1 MDAALFAAGLGVL
14 IGLILAFTGA
24 GGGVLAIP
32 MLVFGLHLPVQQ
44 AGPVGLFAVGMAAA
58 VGAAVGLRQGVVRYR
73 AATLIGVA
81 GMLTAP
87 LGVMLAQW
95 LPSRPL
101 TAAFAVV
108 LAYSAWRMWRQPATP
123 AADAP
128 AANCQLDPSEGRLRW
143 TQPCAQ
149 ALAGTGMLSG
159 LLSGLLG
166 VGGGFVIVPALT
178 RHTNLNLRMIQA
190 TSLAVI
196 AWVSVSGIA
205 AATLQGSMR
214 WDVAL
219 PFGAGAMVAML
230 AGQRVAGKLPAARLR
245 QGFAAVSALV
255 AVLMLAKALGWGLI

>member
-1 MDAALFAAGLGVL
+1 MDAALLAAGLGVL

-32 MLVFGLHLPVQQ
+32 ILVFGLHLSVQQ
-44 AGPVGLFAVGMAAA
+44 AGPVGLFAVGISAA

-101 TAAFAVV
+101 TATFAAV
-108 LAYSAWRMWRQPATP
+108 LAYSAWRMWRQPAP
-123 AADAP
+123 AADAS
-128 AANCQLDPSEGRLRW
+128 AASCQFDATQGRLHW
-143 TQPCAQ
+143 TRHCAQ

-159 LLSGLLG
+159 LLSGMLG

-178 RHTNLNLRMIQA
+178 RHTDLNLRMIQA

-196 AWVSVSGIA
+196 AWVSVSGIT

-219 PFGAGAMVAML
+219 PFGAGAIAAML
-230 AGQRVAGKLPAARLR
+230 AGQRVADKLPAARLR
-245 QGFAAVSALV
+245 QGFSAVCALV
-255 AVLMLAKALGWGLI
+255 AVLMLAKAMGWGLM

>member
-1 MDAALFAAGLGVL
+1 MLAVALGAL
-14 IGLILAFTGA
+14 IGLVLAFTGA

-32 MLVFGLHLPVQQ
+32 LLVFGLHLPVQQ

-73 AATLIGVA
+73 AATLIGIA

-87 LGVMLAQW
+87 LGVVLAQL

-101 TAAFAVV
+101 LGAFAGV
-108 LAYSAWRMWRQPATP
+108 LAYSAWRMWRQPALPTSDASASLCQIN
-123 AADAP
+123 AAK
-128 AANCQLDPSEGRLRW
+128 GRLRW
-143 TQPCAQ
+143 TGRCAF
-149 ALAGTGMLSG
+149 ALTVTGLGSG

-166 VGGGFVIVPALT
+166 VGGGFVIVPALA
-178 RHTNLNLRMIQA
+178 RHTDLDLRMIQA

-214 WDVAL
+214 WEVAL
-219 PFGAGAMVAML
+219 PFGMGAIIAML
-230 AGQRVAGKLPAARLR
+230 AGQRIVGKLKAESLR
-245 QGFAAVSALV
+245 QAFALISALV
-255 AVLMLAKALGWGLI
+255 ALLMLAKAVGWSLL

>member
-1 MDAALFAAGLGVL
+1 MDAALLAAGLGVL

-32 MLVFGLHLPVQQ
+32 MLVFGLYLPVQQ
-44 AGPVGLFAVGMAAA
+44 AGPVGLFAVGIAAA

-73 AATLIGVA
+73 AATLIGLA

-101 TAAFAVV
+101 TATFAAV
-108 LAYSAWRMWRQPATP
+108 LAHSAWRMWRQPAP
-123 AADAP
+123 AADPSAVS
-128 AANCQLDPSEGRLRW
+128 CQFDATQGRLRW
-143 TQPCAQ
+143 TWRCAQ

-178 RHTNLNLRMIQA
+178 RHTDLNLRMIQA

-196 AWVSVSGIA
+196 AWVSVSGIT
-205 AATLQGSMR
+205 AATLQGAMR

-219 PFGAGAMVAML
+219 PFGAGAIAAML
-230 AGQRVAGKLPAARLR
+230 AGQRVADKLPAARLR
-245 QGFAAVSALV
+245 QGFAAVCALV
-255 AVLMLAKALGWGLI
+255 AVLMLAKALGWG